1 VSGPSSVIDRD
12 GGAGPAGTPAPNAH
26 VAVIRFPAEAE
37 VLDLVRSLG
46 TPRLLLVD
54 EGVRPP
60 LSVDP
65 HEDWVRLPASEEDIA
80 IRTTVLA
87 ARSAQKPNTPQVGGD
102 GRLVHGGRWVALS
115 QLEETMVAL
124 MVESFGEVVP
134 TQELMSS
141 GDDRLSVNAVRV
153 HIMRLRKRIEPLG
166 LRVRTVH
173 RHGYVL
179 EAA

>member
-1 VSGPSSVIDRD
+1 
-12 GGAGPAGTPAPNAH
+12 
-26 VAVIRFPAEAE
+26 VAVVRWPAEAD

-46 TPRLLLVD
+46 SPRLVLV
-54 EGVRPP
+54 EAGERPP

-65 HEDWVRLPASEEDIA
+65 AEDWVRMPASDDDIS

-87 ARSAQKPNTPQVGGD
+87 ARAARQPLAPVVSGD
-102 GRLVHGGRWVALS
+102 GRLVHQGRWVALS
-115 QLEETMVAL
+115 RLEEAMVAR
-124 MVESFGEVVP
+124 MAGSFGEVVP
-134 TQELMSS
+134 TEELMHA
-141 GDDRLSVNAVRV
+141 GDAPLSVNAVRV
-153 HIMRLRKRIEPLG
+153 HIMRLRKRIEPIG